1 MRNAELPVGKVKPR
15 PMERPSTVPN
25 SIRDCNS
32 TQARAFSEFRIP
44 NSEFMLYNIGIM
56 HRHQVSTDAIQ
67 NDFLT
72 LSGDDAHHL
81 LHVLRLQPGAEVG
94 AFDGAGHTR
103 LYHVV
108 ERGEASLTLEAK
120 QPLFS
125 SEAPAVET
133 ILFACIPKGD
143 RMDWLLEKA
152 TELGVSTIVPVM
164 SARTV
169 VRLDGKQAEKK
180 RERWQ
185 RIVEAAARQCGA
197 VHLPEVLPPIPFEQS
212 KALMARCTTLIVA
225 ALIPTAKPL
234 KPVLDTLDPVKRGQV
249 WGWWCGPEGDF
260 TAEEMQ
266 TILDAGAIPVTL
278 GPLILRA
285 ETAAIYGLAN
295 LGCARNNV
303 E

>member
-1 MRNAELPVGKVKPR
+1 MCYNDAMYRQQI
-15 PMERPSTVPN
+15 STE
-25 SIRDCNS
+25 
-32 TQARAFSEFRIP
+32 A
-44 NSEFMLYNIGIM
+44 IGQD
-56 HRHQVSTDAIQ
+56 R
-67 NDFLT
+67 LT
-72 LSGDDAHHL
+72 LEGEQAHHL
-81 LHVLRLQPGAEVG
+81 MHVLRAQPGTEVG

-108 ERGEASLTLEAK
+108 SRSETALTLEAK
-120 QPLFS
+120 QPVFS
-125 SEAPAVET
+125 SAEPAVKT

-197 VHLPEVLPPIPFEQS
+197 VHIPEVTLPLSFSQTKP
-212 KALMARCTTLIVA
+212 LMEACTTLIVA
-225 ALIPTAKPL
+225 ALIPRAQPL
-234 KPVLDTLDPVKRGQV
+234 KPVLDQLDPVKREQV

-260 TAEEMQ
+260 TAEEME
-266 TILDAGAIPVTL
+266 TILACGAIPVTL

-295 LGCARNNV
+295 LGCARNNIPTAEV
-303 E
+303 

>member
-1 MRNAELPVGKVKPR
+1 MYRQQI
-15 PMERPSTVPN
+15 STV
-25 SIRDCNS
+25 
-32 TQARAFSEFRIP
+32 
-44 NSEFMLYNIGIM
+44 MIG
-56 HRHQVSTDAIQ
+56 QDVV
-67 NDFLT
+67 T
-72 LSGDDAHHL
+72 LEGEAAHHL
-81 LHVLRLQPGAEVG
+81 LHVLRVQPGTEVG
-94 AFDGAGHTR
+94 AFDGAGHSR
-103 LYHVV
+103 LYHV
-108 ERGEASLTLEAK
+108 RTCGEGVLTLEAK

-125 SEAPAVET
+125 CAAPPVRT
-133 ILFACIPKGD
+133 VLFACIPKGD

-197 VHLPEVLPPIPFEQS
+197 VHLPEVLMPMAFGQTRE
-212 KALMARCTTLIVA
+212 LMRACTTLIVA
-225 ALIPTAKPL
+225 ALIPSAKPL
-234 KPVLDTLDPVKRGQV
+234 KPVLDSLDPVTPGQV

-260 TAEEMQ
+260 TAEEMAD
-266 TILDAGAIPVTL
+266 ILAAGAIPVTL

-295 LGCARNNV
+295 LGCARNQLPPSEN
-303 E
+303 

>member
-1 MRNAELPVGKVKPR
+1 MYRQQL
-15 PMERPSTVPN
+15 S
-25 SIRDCNS
+25 S
-32 TQARAFSEFRIP
+32 
-44 NSEFMLYNIGIM
+44 
-56 HRHQVSTDAIQ
+56 DAITQ
-67 NDFLT
+67 DLLT
-72 LSGDDAHHL
+72 LEGEQAHHL
-81 LHVLRLQPGAEVG
+81 LHVLRAQPGTEVG

-108 ERGEASLTLEAK
+108 ARGEGTLTLEAK

-125 SEAPAVET
+125 SAEPPVKT
-133 ILFACIPKGD
+133 VLFACIPKGD

-180 RERWQ
+180 RDRWQ
-185 RIVEAAARQCGA
+185 KIVEAAARQCGA
-197 VHLPEVLPPIPFEQS
+197 VHLPEVALPMRFEQT
-212 KALMARCTTLIVA
+212 KELMAACTTLIVA
-225 ALIPTAKPL
+225 ALIPSARPL
-234 KPVLDTLDPVKRGQV
+234 KPVLDALDPVTPGQT

-260 TAEEMQ
+260 TAEEMA
-266 TILDAGAIPVTL
+266 TILDAGALPVTL

-295 LGCARNNV
+295 LGCARNNLPPRT
-303 E
+303 EEE

>member
-1 MRNAELPVGKVKPR
+1 
-15 PMERPSTVPN
+15 
-25 SIRDCNS
+25 
-32 TQARAFSEFRIP
+32 
-44 NSEFMLYNIGIM
+44 M

-67 NDFLT
+67 QEVLT
-72 LSGDDAHHL
+72 LSGEDAHHL

-108 ERGEASLTLEAK
+108 ERGEATLTLEAK

-125 SEAPAVET
+125 SEAPAVRT
-133 ILFACIPKGD
+133 VLFTCIPKGD

-152 TELGVSTIVPVM
+152 TELGVSTIVPVI

-169 VRLDGKQAEKK
+169 VRLEGKQAEAK
-180 RERWQ
+180 RARWQ
-185 RIVEAAARQCGA
+185 RIVESAARQCGA
-197 VHLPEVLPPIPFEQS
+197 VHLPEVLTPMPFAKTTE
-212 KALMARCTTLIVA
+212 LMAQCTTLIVA
-225 ALIPTAKPL
+225 ALIPSARPL
-234 KPVLDTLDPVKRGQV
+234 KPVLDTLDPTTRGQC

-260 TAEEMQ
+260 TTEEMQ